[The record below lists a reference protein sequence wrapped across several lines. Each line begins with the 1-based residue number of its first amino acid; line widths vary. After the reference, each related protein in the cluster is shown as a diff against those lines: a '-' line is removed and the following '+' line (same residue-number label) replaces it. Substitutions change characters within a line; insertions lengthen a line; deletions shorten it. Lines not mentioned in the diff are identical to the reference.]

1 MDRRLTDT
9 QIESATKRL
18 KLENEMLKEQVKNA
32 TMQIDLIGLH
42 NGLEKKRK
50 KAEKKNKE
58 NK

>member
-42 NGLEKKRK
+42 NGLEKKLK